1 MSAIPLVYNV
11 ESVRER
17 WASTIVAVLGIAG
30 TVSVFVAMLA
40 MARGFQAT
48 MVRSGMPEN
57 AMIRRAGATSEMDS
71 AVPIHD
77 VRVIEDSPGIA
88 KDGNKA
94 LVSPEVVVVAAMPM
108 KATGTDANVQVRGV
122 TPKALTVHRGV
133 RIVEG
138 RNFQPS
144 LPELI
149 VGRNAVA
156 TYTGLGLGETVH
168 FGGVAWKVV
177 GLFDANRSAFD
188 SKVWCDAD
196 LLNQAY
202 TRPPGSY
209 QSATA
214 RLISADALE
223 GVKKTLTS
231 DPRLTVQVER
241 ETEYYARESQML
253 SALITGLGSLV
264 AIVMGVG
271 AVFGALN
278 TMYAAVAER
287 SREIATLRAVGFP
300 ARSVVTS
307 FVFEAIFIAALGGLL
322 GCILVL
328 PVNGLTTG
336 TMNWQTFSH
345 MSFAFRITPALLGL
359 GIAFALAMGL
369 VGGVPPA
376 IRASRLPVAA
386 ALRDL

>member
-17 WASTIVAVLGIAG
+17 WASAIVAILGIAG

-40 MARGFQAT
+40 MSRGFQAT
-48 MVRSGMPEN
+48 MVRSGSPDN

-71 AVPIHD
+71 SVSIAD
-77 VRVIEDSPGIA
+77 LRVIEDAPGVA
-88 KDGNKA
+88 RDGPQA
-94 LVSPEVVVVAAMPM
+94 LVSPEVVVVAAMPL
-108 KATGTDANVQVRGV
+108 KATGTDANVQIRGV
-122 TPKALTVHRGV
+122 TAKALQVHRTV
-133 RIVEG
+133 RVAEG
-138 RNFQPS
+138 RFFQPS
-144 LPELI
+144 LPELV
-149 VGRNAVA
+149 VGRNAVTSYA
-156 TYTGLGLGETVH
+156 GLGLGETVR
-168 FGGVAWKVV
+168 FGGVEWKVV
-177 GLFDANRSAFD
+177 GIFDANRSAFD
-188 SKVWCDAD
+188 SEVWCDAGV
-196 LLNQAY
+196 LNQAY
-202 TRPPGSY
+202 MRPVSSY

-223 GVKKTLTS
+223 GVKKALTS
-231 DPRLTVQVER
+231 DPRLQVQVDR
-241 ETEYYARESQML
+241 ETEYYEKESQML
-253 SALITGLGSLV
+253 TALITGLGSLV

-287 SREIATLRAVGFP
+287 AREIATLRAVGFP

-307 FVFEAIFIAALGGLL
+307 FVFEALLIAALGGAL
-322 GCILVL
+322 GCLLVL
-328 PVNGLTTG
+328 PINGLTTG

-359 GIAFALAMGL
+359 GIAFALAMGIA
-369 VGGVPPA
+369 GGVPPA
-376 IRASRLPVAA
+376 IRAARLPVAA